1 MLHIQE
7 KCATV
12 LFMKEKVSA
21 TQKALN
27 VWAIVLILWSIYRAN
42 FKTDFPIWFD
52 EFIMKPLFFI
62 LPVYEYIRAI
72 ELKPFFERVGLHT
85 KNLVGDIVIGFA
97 VGIGFLLSGYIASTL
112 RASSAHINI
121 FALILSTQTLY
132 LLLVAFATAFS
143 EEILSRGF
151 ILKRLYEESRSAFQA
166 ILISSILFFF
176 LHIPMLFTSEKIT
189 GMLLLRIMTTD
200 LLLSVVVSILFLQR
214 KSLVLPIIVH
224 ALYNLSLILF
234 I

>member
-1 MLHIQE
+1 MHIQA

-12 LFMKEKVSA
+12 LIMKEKVSP

-42 FKTDFPIWFD
+42 FRTDFPIWFD
-52 EFIMKPLFFI
+52 EFIMKPLFFV
-62 LPVYEYIRAI
+62 LPVYAYIRKI
-72 ELKPFFERVGLHT
+72 ELKPFFERVGFHT
-85 KNLVGDIVIGFA
+85 KSLVGDVFVGLA
-97 VGIGFLLSGYIASTL
+97 VGMGFLFSGYIASTL
-112 RASSAHINI
+112 RTPAAPINI
-121 FALILSTQTLY
+121 LTLFISTQTLY
-132 LLLVAFATAFS
+132 LLFVALATAFS

-151 ILKRLYEESRSAFQA
+151 VLKRLYEDSRSTFQA
-166 ILISSILFFF
+166 VLISSVLFFF

-189 GMLLLRIMTTD
+189 GILLLRIMTTD

-214 KSLVLPIIVH
+214 KSLVPPIIVH